1 MHEYLHGF
9 AHDEQRRLVAQAE
22 HFAQDLIPLGL
33 DYKTGEQVLEVGCGA
48 GAVLGVLG
56 QRFPGVRFHGVDLV
70 PAQVDAARQHLLA
83 LGQEAHVQVA
93 DARQLP
99 QADQSLDHVFC
110 MWVLEHTGET
120 VAREIL
126 REAFRVLRPGG
137 TIALT
142 ETDYSSF
149 RTYPETPSLRA
160 LFSAQYKHYLTHGHA
175 FAGRCL
181 GPWLKS
187 AGFTQ
192 ATSSSPGFTYFAD
205 GTRRLEAHANY
216 IADFLEPALD
226 PLARTG
232 FEVAQLKAGIAELRQ
247 LHALPEASLTTTVYR
262 GIGVRP

>member
-9 AHDEQRRLVAQAE
+9 AQEEQRRLVAQAE
-22 HFAQDLIPLGL
+22 HFAHTLIPVGL
-33 DYKTGEQVLEVGCGA
+33 DYRAGETLLEVGCGA

-56 QRFPGVRFHGVDLV
+56 RRFPELRLCGVDLV
-70 PAQVDAARQHLLA
+70 PAQVEAARVHLAA
-83 LGQEAHVQVA
+83 LGLAADLRVA
-93 DARQLP
+93 DARTLP
-99 QADQSLDHVFC
+99 FEDASVDHVYC
-110 MWVLEHTGET
+110 MWVLENTGEAI
-120 VAREIL
+120 AREIL

-149 RTYPETPSLRA
+149 RTYPESENLRA

-187 AGFTQ
+187 AGFAK
-192 ATSSSPGFTYFAD
+192 ATNVSPGFTHFAD
-205 GTRRLEAHANY
+205 GTSRLEAHANY
-216 IADFLEPALD
+216 IADFLEPALV
-226 PLARTG
+226 PLSNTGFSVEQLRTG
-232 FEVAQLKAGIAELRQ
+232 VHDLRQ
-247 LHALPEASLTTTVYR
+247 LHTRPEASLTTTVYR

>member
-9 AHDEQRRLVAQAE
+9 AHDEQRRLVAQAQ
-22 HFAQDLIPLGL
+22 HFAQGLIPFGL
-33 DYKTGEQVLEVGCGA
+33 DYKAGERVLEVGCGA
-48 GAVLGVLG
+48 GAVLAVLG
-56 QRFPGVRFHGVDLV
+56 QRFPGVHLHGIDLV
-70 PAQVDAARQHLLA
+70 PAQIDAARKHLLA
-83 LGQEAHVQVA
+83 LGQEAQLEVA
-93 DARQLP
+93 DARRLP
-99 QADQSLDHVFC
+99 QGNQSVDHVFC
-110 MWVLEHTGET
+110 MWVLEHTGEA
-120 VAREIL
+120 VARDIL

-160 LFSAQYKHYLTHGHA
+160 LFSAQYKHYQANGHA

-187 AGFTQ
+187 AGFVQT
-192 ATSSSPGFTYFAD
+192 TSRSPGFTYFAD
-205 GTRRLEAHANY
+205 GTGRLEAHANY
-216 IADFLEPALD
+216 IANFLEPALG

-232 FEVAQLKAGIAELRQ
+232 FEVEQLKAGIRELRQ